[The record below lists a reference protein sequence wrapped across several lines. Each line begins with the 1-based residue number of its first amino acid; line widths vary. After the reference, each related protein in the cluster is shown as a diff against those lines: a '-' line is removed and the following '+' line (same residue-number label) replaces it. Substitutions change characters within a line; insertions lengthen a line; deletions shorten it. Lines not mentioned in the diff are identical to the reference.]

1 MINLQDMK
9 KFILSIIALALS
21 MMSAYAQTV
30 SVNDVTIKAGET
42 KVVGI
47 NLNNTQTNIVSFQM
61 DLTLPDGITINKA
74 GCALGSRIADTDQ
87 ELTIGRQ
94 PDGSIRLTS
103 TSFALS
109 PITGTSGEIVKL
121 SLTAAKDAKGGV
133 VSTASVLATSNSEKL
148 KPANASFKVKVSYIL
163 TYKVDGNV
171 YKTVPVEYGAA
182 ITSEAAPTKEGHTF
196 SGWSNLPA
204 TMPNHNVEVTGTFSI
219 NSYTLTYKVDGN
231 VYKTSTVPY
240 GSSITPEAAPTKEG
254 YTFSGWSEI
263 PKTMPAKDVVVTG
276 SFTIN
281 KYKLTY
287 MVDGEVYKTFTLAYG
302 TAITPEASPTKEGYT
317 FSGWSEVPKTMPA
330 HDVVVTGS
338 FSKGQYVLTY
348 IVDGQTYKSIRM
360 DYGNTIVPETAPT
373 KEGYTFSGWSEIPK
387 TMPAHDVTVTGSFT
401 INKYKLTYMVD
412 GVVYKTYEINYGTA
426 ITPEAVPTK
435 EGYTFSGWS
444 EIPKTMPAHDVT
456 VTGSFSI
463 NPHIPDSKP
472 YAVLSENNTVL
483 TFYYDDQMESRGGMD
498 VYKIQWNRYSGY
510 ITTVVFD
517 ESFAS
522 YTTLTS
528 TASWFKDCSKLTN
541 IVDFGN
547 LRTDNVTDMWNMFY
561 GCSSLTTLDLSG
573 FNTENVKSMGGMF
586 VFCEN
591 LKTIYVREGWNT
603 DNVEESNSMFS
614 SCLKLVGGSGTT
626 YNKNHTTVEYAH
638 IDGGV
643 SNPGYLT
650 YKDYYYTLIYMVD
663 GEEYKSYR
671 LEIGEEITPEPK
683 PTKDGYV
690 FLGWDNIPATMPDYD
705 VVVTG
710 AFYPY
715 GDVNKD
721 KEVNVVDVVD
731 IARFVVGTPSDSFVK
746 VLADLN
752 NDGSVNLSDAV
763 VLINDIAGDQNF
775 VKALVTPEI
784 TSNDML
790 KLKYNNGNF
799 SLCLNNEHQYT
810 AFQLDLY
817 IPENESVSKMILNA
831 QRTQKHQLLYN
842 KVEEGHYRVA
852 ALSTSNNKFNDNE
865 GELLNI
871 VMNGVSYDEVSVRDI
886 HFFDVK
892 GIDYQFDDIYG
903 STVTSVRQI
912 DNGKLIME
920 NSIYDLQGRKRST
933 LQRGVNIVGGNKV
946 IVK

>member
-1 MINLQDMK
+1 MK

-21 MMSAYAQTV
+21 MMSAYAQTI

-87 ELTIGRQ
+87 GLTIGKQ

-103 TSFALS
+103 TSFALM

-121 SLTAAKDAKGGV
+121 SLTAAKDAKGGA
-133 VSTASVLATSNSEKL
+133 ASVKNIILATSNSEKL

-196 SGWSNLPA
+196 SGWNNLPA
-204 TMPNHNVEVTGTFSI
+204 TMPNHNVEVTGTFTI

-281 KYKLTY
+281 KHKLTY

-317 FSGWSEVPKTMPA
+317 FSGWSEVPATMPA
-330 HDVVVTGS
+330 HDVV
-338 FSKGQYVLTY
+338 
-348 IVDGQTYKSIRM
+348 I
-360 DYGNTIVPETAPT
+360 
-373 KEGYTFSGWSEIPK
+373 
-387 TMPAHDVTVTGSFT
+387 TGSFT
-401 INKYKLTYMVD
+401 INKYKLTYIVD

-426 ITPEAVPTK
+426 ITPEAAPTK

-586 VFCEN
+586 VFCKN

-650 YKDYYYTLIYMVD
+650 YKDTHKTLIYMVD

-671 LEIGEEITPEPK
+671 IEIGKDIIPEPK

-715 GDVNKD
+715 GDVNTD

-784 TSNDML
+784 TGNDML
-790 KLKYNNGNF
+790 TLKHNNGNF

-817 IPENESVSKMILNA
+817 IPENADVSKMILNA
-831 QRTQKHQLLYN
+831 QRNQKHQLLYN

-852 ALSTSNNKFNDNE
+852 ALSTSNNEFIAKE

-886 HFFDVK
+886 LFFDVK
-892 GIDYQFDDIYG
+892 GIDYQFDDIEG
-903 STVTSVRQI
+903 ANTTSLTPSLSKGEGDV
-912 DNGKLIME
+912 
-920 NSIYDLQGRKRST
+920 IYDLQGRKRST